1 MKMSDNKGKLN
12 ANRVYLSHF
21 KQSPQALYCTS
32 PKYIE
37 RQNFSNPVITM
48 WVKLEGKPDFEEVV
62 VEKSDYQNNNPNVHN
77 LKTLLRKRIEILKD
91 IQERDIELF
100 AFSSPTDTKFIPA
113 DTTLESLDVKGSTKI
128 LARYPLSNLSSK

>member
-1 MKMSDNKGKLN
+1 
-12 ANRVYLSHF
+12 
-21 KQSPQALYCTS
+21 
-32 PKYIE
+32 
-37 RQNFSNPVITM
+37 M

-113 DTTLESLDVKGSTKI
+113 DTTLESLDVKSSTKI